1 MFKFRQS
8 IQTLLSVTAIALVFF
23 LFFQVLVPVSVLASE
38 ITIRPFLIDQTLV
51 PREVS
56 QNTVTI
62 KSDYSQR
69 KAVLYATV
77 NEISVDTTGE
87 IKEFVSPVMTD
98 RTDTITSWI
107 EVTRGRIEIMPGEI
121 KEVPLTVRV
130 HPYAKPGEYHAFIG
144 FVEAANRPKAEAI
157 AMSGEAKGVILKI
170 VIGDEREDSM
180 KISGFKIERF
190 VTGEDSRSIDIEIE
204 NTGDIA
210 SAPVGEIIF
219 YDSRGNE
226 ITSVPINETNETV
239 EPGKKVTLKSVVP
252 LDNDLGRYKANVSLK
267 YGDTQKASLYD
278 TTYFYLMPIH
288 LLLFVFGFILVL
300 SILIALLF
308 RRMLRSRQAD
318 DDYQEVSMYIREG
331 HEPQPKDHDI
341 DLKKNS

>member
-1 MFKFRQS
+1 MG
-8 IQTLLSVTAIALVFF
+8 
-23 LFFQVLVPVSVLASE
+23 VLVLALFLLLQLISPSHALASE

-62 KSDYSQR
+62 KSDYAQR

-77 NEISVDTTGE
+77 NEISVDATGE

-107 EVTRGRIEIMPGEI
+107 EVTRGRIEIMPGETN
-121 KEVPLTVRV
+121 EVPLTVRV
-130 HPYAKPGEYHAFIG
+130 HPYAKPGEYHAFVG

-157 AMSGEAKGVILKI
+157 ALAGEAKGVILKI
-170 VIGDEREDSM
+170 VISDEREDSM
-180 KISGFKIERF
+180 KISGFKIDRF
-190 VTGEDSRSIDIEIE
+190 VTGDESRSIDIEIE

-210 SAPVGEIIF
+210 SAPIGEIIF

-226 ITSVPINETNETV
+226 ITSVPVNETNETV
-239 EPGKKVTLKSVVP
+239 EPGQKVTLKSTVP

-267 YGDTQKASLYD
+267 YGDAQKASLYD
-278 TTYFYLMPIH
+278 TTYFYLMPMH

-300 SILIALLF
+300 SILIALLL
-308 RRMLRSRQAD
+308 RRMLRSQQAED
-318 DDYQEVSMYIREG
+318 GDYQEVAMYVREG

-341 DLKKNS
+341 DLKKNT